1 VERAIEAGASVLI
14 ENMAESIDAVL
25 NPVITRSTFKKG
37 RSLYVKLG
45 DKEVEYNPKFRLI
58 MHTKLSNPHY
68 PPEIQAET
76 TLINFTV
83 TQTGLEDQLLALTV
97 NKERPDLEKTKIQ
110 LVHQNTEFTIR
121 LKQLEDDLLLRL
133 STAEGD
139 LTEDVKLIES
149 LEESKRVS
157 DDIIVKVA
165 EAKETEKMI
174 MVARD
179 KYRGVASRGAML
191 FFLLN
196 SLNKIHAFYQFS
208 LNAFVIVFARGID
221 NAPHGRQSKAPVE
234 AVAEA
239 SDRDAGP
246 AVEQEE
252 DLTLSPQDLEK
263 RLKGLA
269 DCTTYTVFDFTRRG
283 LFDRDKLTVTSL
295 LTFRILLRDGKIDAT
310 AYKAFSDG
318 KKNPNPPPAPNDL
331 SRWILEPQWAA
342 LDVMCSSV
350 PSFGN
355 FAKEME
361 KSSDEWERWASHERP
376 EASKMPGEWGKPQAT
391 MDLEIKRKFR
401 ELLIIRAMRPDRI
414 TNALT
419 KFCEMV
425 MGTEYT
431 NQPAFSCDSMMPESS
446 GQTPIF
452 FVLFPGYSPSKE
464 VEVYANK
471 MGYSVQQGNLT
482 LISMG
487 QGQEKP
493 AEAKLDQYIEQGGW
507 VFLDNVH
514 LMQGWIPRLER
525 KLEIASETA
534 HQDFRCFI
542 SAEPI
547 NGAPFANIVPE
558 AILQVYFTDAVWF
571 GLVRGNLH
579 YSLRGKAGDDLLSWH
594 GL

>member
-1 VERAIEAGASVLI
+1 MERAIEAGATVLV
-14 ENMAESIDAVL
+14 ENMGESIDAVL

-45 DKEVEYNPKFRLI
+45 DKEVEYHPGFRLV

-83 TQTGLEDQLLALTV
+83 TEAGLEDQLLALTV
-97 NKERPDLEKTKIQ
+97 NKERPDLEQTKIQ
-110 LVHQNTEFTIR
+110 LVLQNTEFTIR

-139 LTEDVKLIES
+139 LTEDVALIES

-157 DDIIVKVA
+157 DDITVKVA
-165 EAKETEKMI
+165 EAKETEAMI

-208 LNAFVIVFARGID
+208 LNAFVAVFGRGID
-221 NAPHGRQSKAPVE
+221 NAPFGRPRRPALPPAVAADEAAPVD
-234 AVAEA
+234 APA
-239 SDRDAGP
+239 SGAQ
-246 AVEQEE
+246 AEQE
-252 DLTLSPQDLEK
+252 DLAMSPDDLRK
-263 RLKGLA
+263 RLEGLA
-269 DCTTYTVFDFTRRG
+269 DCTTFTVFDFTRRG
-283 LFDRDKLTVTSL
+283 LFDRDKLTVTCL
-295 LTFRILLRDGKIDAT
+295 LTFSILLRDGKIDA
-310 AYKAFSDG
+310 AEYRVFSAG
-318 KKNPNPPPAPNDL
+318 KKNPAPPPAPNDL

-342 LDVMCSSV
+342 LDAICSSAA
-350 PSFGN
+350 SFSN
-355 FAKEME
+355 LAKEME
-361 KSSDEWERWASHERP
+361 KNSDDWEKWAGHERP
-376 EASKMPGEWGKPQAT
+376 EIAKMPGDWGKPQPSHDA
-391 MDLEIKRKFR
+391 EVRRKFR

-414 TNALT
+414 TNALSR
-419 KFCEMV
+419 FCELV
-425 MGTEYT
+425 MGAKYT
-431 NQPAFSCDSMMPESS
+431 NQPAFSCDAMMPESS
-446 GQTPIF
+446 SQTPIF
-452 FVLFPGYSPSKE
+452 FILFPGYSPSKE
-464 VEVYANK
+464 VEAYANK
-471 MGYSVQQGNLT
+471 MGFSVERGNLT

-487 QGQEKP
+487 QGQERP

-525 KLEIASETA
+525 KLEIASDTA
-534 HQDFRCFI
+534 HKDFRCFI

-558 AILQVYFTDAVWF
+558 AILQVRAGPAAHAV
-571 GLVRGNLH
+571 
-579 YSLRGKAGDDLLSWH
+579 A
-594 GL
+594 